1 MKSYSCC
8 LALAV
13 TALLVVAAGAFAGG
27 ATDESGAAPAA
38 EMEAAAGAE
47 APGEYR
53 EHPLLAEMV
62 RQGLIPPV
70 AERLPDEPKVVT
82 PLDEVGR
89 YGGTA
94 NIYEPTYTFELMQLM
109 GVATPFVQDVHGTPG
124 LPQLY
129 LGYEV
134 NDDFTEWT
142 FHLRPGVKW
151 SDGELFTAR
160 TMYDYWR
167 YYRANPDINP
177 QIDPDKV
184 VIEDNAIT
192 FTDEPLE
199 AVGRTVRKEIIDDYT
214 IKYTSDK
221 PYPFLINSASH
232 SYSMMESVIRPMHF
246 LNQLDPTFIGME
258 AAQTLAQK
266 AGFEHWYQLY
276 LQVGRAQRQSSG
288 QFIGNLPPTLA
299 PYVMV
304 DVGAARRVYER
315 NPYYWKVDTAGQ
327 QLPYIDRI
335 VTNQVTDREAV
346 DARIIAGD
354 ADFAG
359 FNTNTPSIPL
369 YRQYEE
375 QGGYRTTI
383 WQNTFTAL
391 VLWPNYCYADEA
403 LATAFRNRDFRMAL
417 QLAVDRHRINDEVMF
432 GQSRVVRHVP
442 KPETNIL
449 FEKELETKYIEFEPE
464 RSAAIL
470 DEIGYVDA
478 DGDGWRDAPG
488 GAPLKWTIPYMD
500 VETPRVPIIEIILE
514 DWHELGLNVDAQIV
528 EGSLHWQMFGAN
540 ELPMLLWHSQS
551 NIPLSQSRDFHGAP
565 GHNGVCW
572 RTWYISRGASGVE
585 PPPEVVEFYDWF
597 YQEYLTAGSEEEM
610 REAGLKVW
618 RSQVENFWF
627 IDTVADF
634 PYPVVTAKDM
644 KNIPTRE
651 HGPLYWSWD
660 VWWAN
665 AYTPAQFF
673 FEGRPQITAE
683 DSLLPQMYDLA
694 QRAKHPIDR
703 AVDHGWLGTE

>member
-1 MKSYSCC
+1 M
-8 LALAV
+8 
-13 TALLVVAAGAFAGG
+13 
-27 ATDESGAAPAA
+27 
-38 EMEAAAGAE
+38 
-47 APGEYR
+47 
-53 EHPLLAEMV
+53 
-62 RQGLIPPV
+62 
-70 AERLPDEPKVVT
+70 
-82 PLDEVGR
+82 
-89 YGGTA
+89 
-94 NIYEPTYTFELMQLM
+94 
-109 GVATPFVQDVHGTPG
+109 
-124 LPQLY
+124 
-129 LGYEV
+129 

-142 FHLRPGVKW
+142 FHLRPGVRW

-199 AVGRTVRKEIIDDYT
+199 AVGRTVRKAIIDDYT

-488 GAPLKWTIPYMD
+488 GAPLKWTHPLHGRGNAARPDHRDHPGGLARAGAQRRRTDRRGQPALAD
-500 VETPRVPIIEIILE
+500 VRRQRAAHAAVALAVQHPAEPVARLPWGSRTQRRLLANLVYLPR
-514 DWHELGLNVDAQIV
+514 
-528 EGSLHWQMFGAN
+528 SLRRRA
-540 ELPMLLWHSQS
+540 
-551 NIPLSQSRDFHGAP
+551 A
-565 GHNGVCW
+565 
-572 RTWYISRGASGVE
+572 SRGGGVLRL
-585 PPPEVVEFYDWF
+585 VLF
-597 YQEYLTAGSEEEM
+597 
-610 REAGLKVW
+610 
-618 RSQVENFWF
+618 RS
-627 IDTVADF
+627 T
-634 PYPVVTAKDM
+634 
-644 KNIPTRE
+644 
-651 HGPLYWSWD
+651 
-660 VWWAN
+660 
-665 AYTPAQFF
+665 
-673 FEGRPQITAE
+673 
-683 DSLLPQMYDLA
+683 
-694 QRAKHPIDR
+694 
-703 AVDHGWLGTE
+703 